1 MSKVTITKKALVD
14 ALKALMKKKTLSKIT
29 VSDITDYC
37 DISRN
42 TFYYHFSDKYDLIN
56 WIFYSETLPEV
67 NAFSEPERGFDGFVR
82 LCRYMRANREFY
94 LEALDYVGQNSLKD
108 YLVEF
113 YFELLKIHID
123 TVYTQLGYKL
133 ASEELFLMARMEAH
147 SYVGIIM
154 DWVKEG
160 MQDDYMTRFEQL
172 QHVNLLGKPRY
183 FFMTPGEKSKK
194 EERRE
199 SP

>member
-1 MSKVTITKKALVD
+1 MSKVAITKKALVD
-14 ALKALMKKKTLSKIT
+14 ALKALMKEKKLSKIT

-42 TFYYHFSDKYDLIN
+42 TFYYHFSDKYDLLN

-67 NAFSEPERGFDGFVR
+67 NAFSEPERWFDGFVR

-108 YLVEF
+108 YLLEF

-154 DWVKEG
+154 DWVKGG

-172 QHVNLLGKPRY
+172 QRVSLLGKPRY
-183 FFMTPGEKSKK
+183 SFMTPGEKSEK
-194 EERRE
+194 EERG